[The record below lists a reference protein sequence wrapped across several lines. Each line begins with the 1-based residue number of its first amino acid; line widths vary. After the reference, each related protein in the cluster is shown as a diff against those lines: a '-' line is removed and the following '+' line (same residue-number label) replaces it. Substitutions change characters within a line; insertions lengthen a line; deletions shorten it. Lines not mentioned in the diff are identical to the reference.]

1 MKNISS
7 SSGTARKNSTTM
19 PDGTLSHRWSESRP
33 TEKTRPKISE
43 STIATA
49 AALTVFQRPGSR

>member
-19 PDGTLSHRWSESRP
+19 PDGTLSHQLSESRP
-33 TEKTRPKISE
+33 TENTRPNTSE

-49 AALTVFQRPGSR
+49 AALRVAQRPGRM